1 MKHGEKKESEGLY
14 YPNTPQSVEQQLNEN
29 AKLVPNI
36 VSEKFGRTNYNENVG
51 KQSKNTE

>member
-36 VSEKFGRTNYNENVG
+36 VIEKFGRTNYNENVG